1 MDQANPTADLPENE
15 LDFNRP
21 TPDQQKKIPLIV
33 KIYGVLCLI
42 DGVIS
47 VPVLAIIYTLV
58 IISVVVTP
66 DHMGIGNNP
75 TLSLVIGITGAVL
88 AAIASIGLVVL
99 GWSLIK
105 NRRRN
110 AGLWASILMLVTIGQ
125 MITDIMLSG
134 ITFDLVTPGIQLLI
148 LIALTATLDPS
159 LWQERELERR
169 LATLQ
174 DRVAAEEG
182 LLGRDITGEGYIKL
196 NFFNLFWVF
205 LVCSVIGLVLE
216 IIWHMVVV
224 DPGVYQDR
232 AGLLYGPFSPI
243 YGFGALLMTVALNR
257 FYRANPLVIFLV
269 SAVIGG
275 AFEVLVSWFMQLA
288 FGAVAWDYKHA
299 TILGLFPDPVAII
312 FDGRTSTLFAGIW
325 GFLGLVWIRLCLPKL
340 LEVINLIPWRWR
352 YSLTSVSA
360 AIMIVN
366 GFMTLGAL
374 DCWFER
380 VSGVEPTT
388 PIEFFYAEHYDNGFM
403 EHRFQSMTIV
413 PRESSRV
420 TASTDHA

>member
-1 MDQANPTADLPENE
+1 MEQANPDYDLPGND
-15 LDFNRP
+15 LDFNTP
-21 TPDQQKKIPLIV
+21 TPEQKKAIPLVV
-33 KIYGVLCLI
+33 KVYGALCLA

-47 VPVLAIIYTLV
+47 VPNLAVVYTLTIV
-58 IISVVVTP
+58 SVVVTP
-66 DHMGIGNNP
+66 DHMGIGNDP
-75 TLSLVIGITGAVL
+75 MLSLVIGIVGAVL
-88 AAIASIGLVVL
+88 AGIASIGLIVL

-110 AGLWASILMLVTIGQ
+110 AGLWASILIAVTVGQ
-125 MITDIMLSG
+125 MLTDIMLSG
-134 ITFDLVTPGIQLLI
+134 ITFDLVTPGIHLLI
-148 LIALTATLDPS
+148 LVALSATLDPS
-159 LWQERELERR
+159 LWQERKLERR
-169 LATLQ
+169 LGQLH

-205 LVCSVIGLVLE
+205 LVCCVVGLVLE
-216 IIWHMVVV
+216 IIWHMVIV

-257 FYRANPLVIFLV
+257 FYRANPLFIFLV
-269 SAVIGG
+269 SALIGG
-275 AFEVLVSWFMQLA
+275 LFEVLVSWFMQLS

-299 TILGLFPDPVAII
+299 TIFGLFPDPVAML

-340 LEVINLIPWRWR
+340 LELINLIPWRWR

-360 AIMIVN
+360 AVMIVN

-388 PIEFFYAEHYDNGFM
+388 PIEHFYAKHYDNAFM

-420 TASTDHA
+420 TASTTHA